1 MVAAQRVRV
10 RIGISFLLKVK
21 QWIAAARNNH
31 HMTTFIPG
39 PEMPTQD
46 RFDSAPRCRVC
57 GMGWLFIT
65 QQQSRFAIRPPL
77 DLEAEGQRSRDD
89 QGDGDAGNAGRPAKP
104 VEQLTE
110 DGGTD

>member
-10 RIGISFLLKVK
+10 RIGMSFLLKVE

-31 HMTTFIPG
+31 YMTTFIPR

-46 RFDSAPRCRVC
+46 RFDSARLCEFS
-57 GMGWLFIT
+57 GIGWRFIT

-77 DLEAEGQRSRDD
+77 DLEAEGQRGRDD
-89 QGDGDAGNAGRPAKP
+89 QGDGDASNAGRPAKP